1 MQRQLVG
8 MMTALV
14 GVATSAA
21 SAQSVRL
28 EQYQH
33 PAEPKFETFN
43 RLYLAGVRDGLIAYS
58 VAAKDHMFC
67 LPPSTVLSPEQ
78 TEEIMLRF
86 AEKRHLPGSILIALP
101 LLGGLK
107 EAYPCDKIGD

>member
-8 MMTALV
+8 MMAVLLGFACST
-14 GVATSAA
+14 A

-33 PAEPKFETFN
+33 PSEPKFETFN
-43 RLYLAGVRDGLIAYS
+43 KLYLAGVRDGLIAYS
-58 VAAKDHMFC
+58 VNAKDHLFC

-78 TEEIMLRF
+78 TEDIMLRY
-86 AEKRHLPGSILIALP
+86 AEKKHLPGTILIALP
-101 LLGGLK
+101 LLGGLR
-107 EAYPCDKIGD
+107 EAYPCDKAAD

>member
-1 MQRQLVG
+1 MQRQLAV
-8 MMTALV
+8 MTAALL
-14 GVATSAA
+14 ALTSGAA

-33 PAEPKFETFN
+33 PSEPKFETFN

-58 VAAKDHMFC
+58 VNGKEHLFC

-78 TEEIMLRF
+78 TEDIMLRY
-86 AEKRHLPGSILIALP
+86 AEKKHLPGTILIALP

-107 EAYPCDKIGD
+107 EAYPCDKAAD